1 LVPKKGEVEE
11 FNYEFPG
18 GGHGMFWEADGAAR
32 CWSRGKLESEGMR
45 WEESTVIME
54 TMDKV
59 GEMGG
64 LKYPEAI
71 ESTEYPVN
79 LKAKGL

>member
-1 LVPKKGEVEE
+1 MS
-11 FNYEFPG
+11 FPAG
-18 GGHGMFWEADGAAR
+18 GYGMFWEADEAAR
-32 CWSRGKLESEGMR
+32 CWSRGKLESERMG

-59 GEMGG
+59 REMGG
-64 LKYPEAI
+64 LKYPEVI
-71 ESTEYPVN
+71 EGTEYPVN